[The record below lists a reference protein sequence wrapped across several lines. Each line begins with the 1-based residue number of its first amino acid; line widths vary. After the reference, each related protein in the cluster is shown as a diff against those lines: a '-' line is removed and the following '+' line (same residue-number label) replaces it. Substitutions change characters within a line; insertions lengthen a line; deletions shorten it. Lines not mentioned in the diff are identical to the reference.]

1 LAPDTVTPLGPGP
14 GNCPNVVKSARKI
27 SPAKKLAAVAK
38 VATTQKS
45 PGRRFPFAGVL
56 VSLALVAAYAGWQY
70 FTGST
75 GSTSTD
81 TATSA
86 PARGGQAIAS
96 MRTELRTFNRLVAKD
111 APVDLVSLLTQGRLL
126 RINRST
132 FELEPWLA
140 ETWESSPDHRRH
152 TLHLRRGVT
161 WSDGTPFTSADVA
174 FTMRAV
180 FDKTAESV
188 LASVFTIGGQPVT
201 VETPDAATVVL
212 TFAAP
217 SGAGLNLLDALP
229 ILPRHKLEA
238 ALDAG
243 TFKDAW
249 GAATPPSEMT
259 GTGPF
264 ILREYLP
271 GQRLVFERNPSYW
284 RKDAA
289 GGSLPY
295 LDRLILL
302 IVPNQDVELVRLQ
315 AGETDM
321 VQSELRP
328 EDYVPVRRS
337 EEEGKLKLVEQG
349 VSTDADALWFCL
361 KPEVKARDP
370 RFAFVQRRE
379 FRQALSHAVDREA
392 FAQQVFLGSA
402 VPVWGPVTPGNEP
415 WFTPNQV
422 RYPPD
427 PARAKAMLASIGL
440 EDRNGNG
447 VVEDTAGTE
456 ARFSVITQQGLGH
469 YERGTAAVREAA
481 AAVGIALDIVPMDF
495 NAMITRMLA
504 CDYDAIYMRVLATD
518 LDPAGNLDF
527 WLSSGEAHVW
537 NLAQKT
543 PATQWERQIDALM
556 TEQASTTDPAR
567 RRVIFNEVQT
577 ILGENVPMLFFAAP
591 RLYTAHSARLT
602 GVVPSVM
609 RPPILW
615 SADTLSVR

>member
-1 LAPDTVTPLGPGP
+1 M
-14 GNCPNVVKSARKI
+14 
-27 SPAKKLAAVAK
+27 AAVAK
-38 VATTQKS
+38 VGTTPTSQ
-45 PGRRFPFAGVL
+45 RRRLPLTGAL
-56 VSLALVAAYAGWQY
+56 VSLTLVAAYAGYQY
-70 FTGST
+70 FSGPTPT
-75 GSTSTD
+75 ETLTSVPT
-81 TATSA
+81 
-86 PARGGQAIAS
+86 RGGQVIAS
-96 MRTELRTFNRLVAKD
+96 TRTELRTFNRLLVKD
-111 APVDLVSLLTQGRLL
+111 APVDLFSLLTQGRLL
-126 RINRST
+126 RINRKT

-161 WSDGTPFTSADVA
+161 WSDGEPFTSADVA

-180 FDKTAESV
+180 FDPRAESV

-212 TFAAP
+212 TFPAP
-217 SGAGLNLLDALP
+217 SGVGLNLLDALP
-229 ILPRHKLEA
+229 ILPKHKLEA

-249 GAATPPSEMT
+249 GSKTPPSEMA

-284 RKDAA
+284 RKDAS
-289 GGSLPY
+289 GQSLPY
-295 LDRLILL
+295 LDRVILL
-302 IVPNQDVELVRLQ
+302 IVPNQDAELVRLQ

-328 EDYVPVRRS
+328 EDYVPVRRL
-337 EEEGKLKLVEQG
+337 EEQGKLTLVEQG

-361 KPEVKARDP
+361 KPEVKARDK
-370 RFAFVQRRE
+370 RFAFVEKRE

-392 FAQQVFLGSA
+392 FAQQVFLGAA
-402 VPVWGPVTPGNEP
+402 VPVWAPVTPGNEF

-427 PARAKAMLASIGL
+427 PARARALLAGIGL
-440 EDRNGNG
+440 EDRNGDG
-447 VVEDTAGTE
+447 IVEDAAGTE
-456 ARFSVITQQGLGH
+456 ARFTVITQQGLGH

-481 AAVGIALDIVPMDF
+481 AAVGIALDIVPLDF
-495 NAMITRMLA
+495 NAMIKRMLA
-504 CDYDAIYMRVLATD
+504 CDYDAIYMRVLASD

-537 NLAQKT
+537 NMEQTT
-543 PATQWERQIDALM
+543 PATEWERQIDALM
-556 TEQASTTDPAR
+556 TEQASTVDPTR
-567 RRVIFNEVQT
+567 RREIFNQVQT
-577 ILGENVPMLFFAAP
+577 VFGENVPMLFFAAP
-591 RLYTAHSARLT
+591 RLYTAHSARVT

-615 SADTLSVR
+615 SADTLCVR